1 VTAAAFR
8 FKANLADLP
17 DKAGRALIEQFR
29 SLQNDLDSVRGPPKS
44 ATPVIN
50 APTYNA
56 RVGELVL
63 LAPQSATVKQFV
75 TIPAGSAQNITQ
87 RLSLA
92 VVGGILSPGVAVSI
106 VGNKGTIN
114 GAVTLNLNSFRLV
127 ELVSCGPL
135 GWFFSS

>member
-1 VTAAAFR
+1 
-8 FKANLADLP
+8 
-17 DKAGRALIEQFR
+17 
-29 SLQNDLDSVRGPPKS
+29 
-44 ATPVIN
+44 
-50 APTYNA
+50 
-56 RVGELVL
+56 VGELVL

-92 VVGGILSPGVAVSI
+92 VVGGLLSPGVAVSI
-106 VGNKGTIN
+106 VGSKGTIN

-135 GWFFSS
+135 GWFFST